1 MEASLDQNFII
12 CCKFIIGLVEWI
24 EITAAVL
31 ERIYESSGCARRLTV
46 TALKHSN
53 FTEIAQLKTCGW
65 QKAFREFLC
74 LEPGS

>member
-1 MEASLDQNFII
+1 MEASLDQNLII

-31 ERIYESSGCARRLTV
+31 ERIYERSGCARRLTV